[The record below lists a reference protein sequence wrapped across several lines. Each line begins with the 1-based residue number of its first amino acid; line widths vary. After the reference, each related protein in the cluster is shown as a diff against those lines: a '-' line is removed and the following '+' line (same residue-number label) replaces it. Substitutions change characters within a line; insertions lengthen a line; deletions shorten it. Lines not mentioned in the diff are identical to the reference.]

1 MELAA
6 CYTVTL
12 AENCITKRN
21 LLVDSIGGL
30 GKSLNITW
38 ILDFRKTHHT
48 FKSFSQ
54 K

>member
-21 LLVDSIGGL
+21 LLVDIIGGL
-30 GKSLNITW
+30 VKSHNITW
-38 ILDFRKTHHT
+38 ILDVRETHHT
-48 FKSFSQ
+48 L
-54 K
+54 